1 MLTKM
6 LFGSYK
12 LHLKYVVAFAKLA
25 KYGGIRAVL
34 GVFVWGVADVFY
46 GQWLVLSGKLALV
59 AAYCGRERQLSRKK
73 VFTLQAVRMMFG
85 RDRITKDEQP
95 ERFSPSGGMH
105 KCAACGQ
112 TNVFSNIQKSTTS

>member
-1 MLTKM
+1 MGDLGRFKGVC
-6 LFGSYK
+6 LGWVRCFLCGYDQCW
-12 LHLKYVVAFAKLA
+12 VANFVLA
-25 KYGGIRAVL
+25 AI
-34 GVFVWGVADVFY
+34 
-46 GQWLVLSGKLALV
+46 
-59 AAYCGRERQLSRKK
+59 YCLLERPLSRKK

-112 TNVFSNIQKSTTS
+112 TNVVSNIQKSTTS

>member
-1 MLTKM
+1 MGGLGLFWGC
-6 LFGSYK
+6 LFG
-12 LHLKYVVAFAKLA
+12 VGRCFFCV
-25 KYGGIRAVL
+25 
-34 GVFVWGVADVFY
+34 
-46 GQWLVLSGKLALV
+46 QWLVLSGKLALV
-59 AAYCGRERQLSRKK
+59 AAYCGRERPLSRKK

-112 TNVFSNIQKSTTS
+112 ANVVSNIQKSTTS

>member
-1 MLTKM
+1 MGGLG
-6 LFGSYK
+6 LFWGC
-12 LHLKYVVAFAKLA
+12 
-25 KYGGIRAVL
+25 
-34 GVFVWGVADVFY
+34 FVWGGADVFY
-46 GQWLVLSGKLALV
+46 GQWLVLSAKLALV

-112 TNVFSNIQKSTTS
+112 TNVISNIQKSTTS